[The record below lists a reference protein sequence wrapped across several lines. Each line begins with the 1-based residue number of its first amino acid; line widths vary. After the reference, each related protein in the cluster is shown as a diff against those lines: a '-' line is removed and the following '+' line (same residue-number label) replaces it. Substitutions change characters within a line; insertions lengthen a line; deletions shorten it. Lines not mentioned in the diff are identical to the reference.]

1 MDGILVVDKP
11 RGLTSHDVVAA
22 VRRAARMKKVGHA
35 GTLDPLATGVLVLAL
50 GKATRTLE
58 YLTAHDKSYDATVR
72 LGQST
77 DTYDAEGTIVAT
89 HPGPLPTQTEVEAA
103 LEPFRGE
110 IEQVP
115 PIFSAIKQGGEALY
129 EKARRGE
136 VVEVAPRPV
145 AIYHLALTEWQ
156 PPDLSV
162 RVHCSKGTYIR
173 SLAHDLGQALGVGGH
188 LTALRRVASGSFA
201 LAQAHPLEAIT
212 SATPDEIEALLLP
225 AGAGLDTLPALLVGE
240 AEIAELRHGR
250 ALPAEQGEGIVRA
263 LDAEG
268 QLVAI
273 LRWEPERG
281 WQPDKVF
288 I

>member
-1 MDGILVVDKP
+1 MDGILIVDKP
-11 RGLTSHDVVAA
+11 LGLTSHDVVGA

-58 YLTAHDKSYDATVR
+58 YLTAHDKIYDATVR
-72 LGQST
+72 LGEAT
-77 DTYDAEGTIVAT
+77 DTYDAEGAT
-89 HPGPLPTQTEVEAA
+89 TARHDGPLPTRDKVEAV
-103 LEPFRGE
+103 LDGFRGE

-115 PIFSAIKQGGEALY
+115 PAFSAIKQGGEALY

-145 AIYHLALTEWQ
+145 AIYHLDVTDWQ
-156 PPDLSV
+156 PPDVAL

-173 SLAHDLGQALGVGGH
+173 SLAHDLGQVLGVGGH

-201 LAQAHPLEAIT
+201 LAQAHSLEAIRA
-212 SATPDEIEALLLP
+212 ATVDEIEALLLP
-225 AGAGLDTLPALLVGE
+225 VGVGLDTLPALHLEE
-240 AEIAELRHGR
+240 AEISELRHGR
-250 ALPAEQGEGIVRA
+250 ALPAEHGDGVARA
-263 LDAEG
+263 LNGVGE
-268 QLVAI
+268 LVAI
-273 LRWEPERG
+273 VRWVPDRG
-281 WQPDKVF
+281 WQPEKVL